1 MHSIAGIHPASDSAA
16 VPSAAT
22 LNDASPVVPTAVGHA
37 ADLDL
42 LLLSAR
48 TVSST
53 ADRARIDALLRV
65 EIDWDFLIGTAHRH
79 RVLPLVYRSLARL
92 PASAVPESALA
103 RLRTAFHANARRNLY
118 LTRELFQVMDLL
130 HAHDIASIPYKGP
143 ALAGRLYGDISL
155 RQYADLDIIV
165 PVKDVVRARALLMAA
180 GYRPEKPMS
189 DEQLRRFMVGE
200 KDITLLHEKR
210 GINLEIHWGVTTAE
224 DPFRIPHDSLWS
236 NLETCRVAGRV
247 VRALGPEDLLLVLC
261 VHGAKHRWE
270 RLGWLCDVA
279 EIVRCPGMVNWDRAL
294 DSAARL
300 GGKRILFLGLTLA
313 RELLGAEPAAAVV
326 RAMTVDPV
334 LPSLVHE
341 VKGWIFS
348 EQPVE
353 LDLGERERYFMRLR
367 EHPTDRFRVALRQAR
382 CYLALTAEDTKVEW
396 LPKSLMWSLYLL
408 RPFRL
413 AGQYGL
419 TPFARFLKGIFQS

>member
-1 MHSIAGIHPASDSAA
+1 MHSIAGIHPVSDAPAAPSTATVDDGAA
-16 VPSAAT
+16 VAPFA
-22 LNDASPVVPTAVGHA
+22 LGRASE
-37 ADLDL
+37 LEL
-42 LLLSAR
+42 LLLCAR
-48 TVSST
+48 MTAGP
-53 ADRARIDALLRV
+53 ADRARMEALVRV
-65 EIDWDFLIGTAHRH
+65 EIDWDYLIGTAHRH
-79 RVLPLVYRSLARL
+79 RVLPLVCRSLASL
-92 PASAVPESALA
+92 PASAVPAQALA
-103 RLRTAFHANARRNLY
+103 RLRTAFHGNARRNLY

-130 HAHDIASIPYKGP
+130 QGHDIATIPYKGP
-143 ALAGRLYGDISL
+143 ALAGRVYGDISL

-189 DEQLRRFMVGE
+189 DEQLRRFVIGE
-200 KDITLLHEKR
+200 KDITLLHEER

-224 DPFRIPHDSLWS
+224 DPFRIPHGSLWS

-279 EIVRCPGMVNWDRAL
+279 EIVRSVGVNWDRAL
-294 DSAARL
+294 DSAGRL

-313 RELLGAEPAAAVV
+313 RELLGAEPPPAVV
-326 RAMTVDPV
+326 RAMTLDPV
-334 LPSLVHE
+334 LPSLSAQVT
-341 VKGWIFS
+341 GWMFS
-348 EQPVE
+348 DQPVE

-367 EHPTDRFRVALRQAR
+367 EHPADRFRVALRQAR
-382 CYLALTAEDTKVEW
+382 CYLALTAEDTKVAW

-408 RPFRL
+408 RPIRL
-413 AGQYGL
+413 AGQYGI